1 MLLKNGLIYDGSGQ
15 PPFFGS
21 LLIENDRI
29 KQVFHDADLCPET
42 DVEVVDCSGLIITP
56 GFIDSHSHNDF
67 FAGKTDNLPY
77 FLPFI
82 KQGITT
88 MVCGNCGFSAAGY
101 SENSPYN
108 EQVGGGLFDNNHRDY
123 SDFSAWVKEIEPQ
136 LPVNMVSL
144 VGHGTV
150 RIGINGKGNE
160 VLNADQLA
168 EMDHVIEKSL
178 KQGAAGVSFGLMYEP
193 GQFAP
198 FSELERIAKIVKK
211 HDKIVTFH
219 ARACSKVSTSYQ
231 PPVGGR
237 AHNLRA
243 MDEVLKITF
252 GTRVR
257 TEYSHLI
264 FVGKQSWNT
273 VEDSLQLLEDAKK
286 TGHDIGFDLYPMEF
300 GASVITVVLP
310 PWYLAMS
317 PKKRSRPFTKIRL
330 AIEVF
335 VAKKALGFGFQDI
348 LIANTFG
355 QYPEIEGKRIAEIAK
370 ETKKSQLRTYLDI
383 IDKTNAKVNVLMFNY
398 QNTTIIERLRHHPQ
412 ALYMTDA
419 WIEPEASVQNDASYI
434 AFAKFLKL
442 AQSIDG
448 KLEAAIEKMT
458 AKAAD
463 RFKIPDRGRLS
474 AGQYADINVID
485 PKRLDYTEG
494 NNESP
499 SGWHQIL
506 INGRWVIKDGKVLTE
521 AIRNSGRFI
530 PIP

>member
-1 MLLKNGLIYDGSGQ
+1 MLLKNGLIYDGSGER
-15 PPFFGS
+15 PFTGS
-21 LLIENDRI
+21 LLIEKDRI
-29 KQVFHDADLCPET
+29 KTVFRDQDLLPDIT
-42 DVEVVDCSGLIITP
+42 DDVIDCTGLIITP

-67 FAGKTDNLPY
+67 FAGKQKNLPY

-108 EQVGGGLFDNNHRDY
+108 DLVGGGLFDNDHQDY
-123 SDFSAWVKEIEPQ
+123 SDFATWAQKIDKK
-136 LPVNMVSL
+136 LPVNMISL
-144 VGHGTV
+144 VGHGTI
-150 RIGINGKGNE
+150 RIGINGNGNE
-160 VLNADQLA
+160 LLTADQLV
-168 EMDHVIEKSL
+168 EMERVIEKTL
-178 KQGAAGVSFGLMYEP
+178 NQGAAGVSFGLMYEP

-198 FSELERIAKIVKK
+198 FSELEKVARIVKK

-243 MDEVLKITF
+243 MDEVLQIAF
-252 GTRVR
+252 NTRVR

-264 FVGKQSWNT
+264 FVGKKSWNT
-273 VEDSLQLLEDAKK
+273 VEESLRLLEDAKK

-300 GASVITVVLP
+300 GASIITVVLP
-310 PWYLAMS
+310 PWYLGMK
-317 PKKRSRPFTKIRL
+317 PKKQKRLFTKIRL

-335 VAKKALGFGFQDI
+335 VAKKALGFGFHDI

-355 QYPEIEGKRIAEIAK
+355 QIPEIEGKRISEIAK
-370 ETKKSQLRTYLDI
+370 ERKQRQLKTYLDI
-383 IDKTNAKVNVLMFNY
+383 IEKTNAKVNVLMFNY
-398 QNTTIIERLRHHPQ
+398 QNKDIIERLRHHPQ
-412 ALYMTDA
+412 AVYMTDA

-442 AQSIDG
+442 AQTQDG
-448 KLEAAIEKMT
+448 LLEAAIHKMT
-458 AKAAD
+458 LKAAE
-463 RFKIPDRGRLS
+463 RFRIPDRGLCQ
-474 AGQYADINVID
+474 AGKFADINVID
-485 PKRLDYTEG
+485 PNQLAYMEG
-494 NNESP
+494 KNVSP
-499 SGWHQIL
+499 SGWKYIL
-506 INGRWVIKDGKVLTE
+506 INGRLVFIDGEVNDETIE
-521 AIRNSGRFI
+521 NSGRFI